1 LIRRYLNRIRLNSLS
16 YGIKERKENSRKKE
30 MPSSEETSEQEPQSQ
45 EDESKSQPQQEST
58 KDESKSKNSTKKAQ
72 YFDFETLFQ
81 KTIHDQQIRNS
92 ERQATF
98 TDSNP
103 EKATDVEA
111 RLADFSLSGGRN
123 INVDAS
129 SNNVKVNKE
138 VDEDIGP
145 ALPPG
150 FVPDKSVQV
159 TNFAE
164 SNKKSA
170 AEEDDDEDDVTA
182 SSLIPATYEAR
193 IVHGHKAV
201 LSLAF
206 DAQGSKFVT
215 GGQNYAVQFFDF
227 LKMDSAMKPFR
238 EVYPAESH
246 VINTLSFSTNGE
258 TLLVGTG
265 EAQIRLLDRMGKQWA
280 ETVRG
285 DQYLVDLAIT
295 KGHTAAVNHLC
306 WHPFNKKEFLSCS
319 DDGSLRLW
327 DTDDFKVITKC
338 INKQRK
344 VIKTKNAGGRRTIP
358 TTCCYSRDGKLI
370 AAGCDDGSIQ
380 IWKHGQNFANVKYLN
395 RTAHKGSICSLEF
408 SPDSKQ
414 ILSRGMDDT
423 LKIFDIEKFKEPMHQ
438 VENLPCMYIHSS
450 CGYSPHGEFVFTTTS
465 TREGKGKETGSL
477 LFFNSSNLELQYRIE
492 YADAAAIACSWHPK
506 LDQILVG
513 LSDGTCRLY
522 YDPRSSVRGALLCA
536 TRPIKRIRTNEVVK
550 EEMIIAPLAL
560 EMFQPRGEEG
570 EEKDLT
576 EWRLRRVLR
585 MNSGRKKPQFRKPA
599 EMPMQGT
606 SAGGRLAKSGGT
618 LHSYIAQQLGKSQNQ
633 TFIQDEDV
641 RQSIL
646 RHADVAEKEPLYIS
660 KAYKRTQPVPI
671 FAQDELDED
680 EPEYKVS
687 KPNS

>member
-1 LIRRYLNRIRLNSLS
+1 MS
-16 YGIKERKENSRKKE
+16 
-30 MPSSEETSEQEPQSQ
+30 SSEEN
-45 EDESKSQPQQEST
+45 SKSQQDGNEEDIQQST
-58 KDESKSKNSTKKAQ
+58 TAKDENKPKNSSKKAQ
-72 YFDFETLFQ
+72 HFDFETLFQ
-81 KTIHDQQIRNS
+81 KTIHDQQIRNA

-98 TDSNP
+98 TSSDR
-103 EKATDVEA
+103 EETTDVTEQFA
-111 RLADFSLSGGRN
+111 AVSLPGGDRRN
-123 INVDAS
+123 SIIDANS
-129 SNNVKVNKE
+129 SNNVQVE
-138 VDEDIGP
+138 EDEDEDDVGP

-150 FVPDKSVQV
+150 FVPDTSVQV
-159 TNFAE
+159 
-164 SNKKSA
+164 KA
-170 AEEDDDEDDVTA
+170 AAQKDKPNMPSQWNDDNDEEDVNVST
-182 SSLIPATYEAR
+182 LIPATYEAR

-246 VINTLSFSTNGE
+246 IINTLAFSSNGE

-285 DQYLVDLAIT
+285 DQYLVDLSIT

-306 WHPFNKKEFLSCS
+306 WHPFNKKEYLSCS

-327 DTDDFKVITKC
+327 STDDFKTITKC
-338 INKQRK
+338 INTQRK
-344 VIKTKNAGGRRTIP
+344 VIKTRNAGGRRTIP
-358 TTCCYSRDGKLI
+358 TDGKLI

-395 RTAHKGSICSLEF
+395 RNAHNGSICSLEF

-423 LKIFDIEKFKEPMHQ
+423 LKLFDIEKFKDPVHE
-438 VENLPCMYIHSS
+438 VKNLPCMYIQSS
-450 CGYSPHGEFVFTTTS
+450 CGYSPHGEFVFATTS

-492 YADAAAIACSWHPK
+492 YDDTGAVSCAWHPK

-513 LSDGTCRLY
+513 LTDGTCRLY
-522 YDPRSSVRGALLCA
+522 YDPRSSIRGALLCA
-536 TRPIKRIRTNEVVK
+536 TRPIKRVRTNEVVK

-570 EEKDLT
+570 EEKDVT

-585 MNSGRKKPQFRKPA
+585 MQSGRKKPQFRKPA

-618 LHSYIAQQLGKSQNQ
+618 LHSYIAQELGKSQNQ

-641 RQSIL
+641 RASIL
-646 RHADVAEKEPLYIS
+646 KHADAAEKEPLYIS

-671 FAQDELDED
+671 FAEDDED
-680 EPEYKVS
+680 DNEPEYKVS

>member
-1 LIRRYLNRIRLNSLS
+1 MS
-16 YGIKERKENSRKKE
+16 
-30 MPSSEETSEQEPQSQ
+30 SSEESSKQEHPQ
-45 EDESKSQPQQEST
+45 EDSHQSTT
-58 KDESKSKNSTKKAQ
+58 KDETKSKNSSKKAQ
-72 YFDFETLFQ
+72 HFDFETLFQ
-81 KTIHDQQIRNS
+81 KTIHDQQIRNA

-98 TDSNP
+98 TD
-103 EKATDVEA
+103 TDREETADVAEQ
-111 RLADFSLSGGRN
+111 LAAVSLPRRDRGNN
-123 INVDAS
+123 IVDANGA
-129 SNNVKVNKE
+129 NNVQVE
-138 VDEDIGP
+138 EDENDDDVGP

-150 FVPDKSVQV
+150 FIPDTSVQV
-159 TNFAE
+159 KVAQKDMPNE
-164 SNKKSA
+164 PSQWSN
-170 AEEDDDEDDVTA
+170 DDDEDVNV
-182 SSLIPATYEAR
+182 SSLIPATYEAK

-238 EVYPAESH
+238 EVFPAESH
-246 VINTLSFSTNGE
+246 VINTLAFSSNGE

-285 DQYLVDLAIT
+285 DQYLVDLGNT

-306 WHPFNKKEFLSCS
+306 WHPLNKKEYLSCS

-327 DTDDFKVITKC
+327 STDDFKTITKC
-338 INKQRK
+338 INTQRK
-344 VIKTKNAGGRRTIP
+344 VIKTRNAGGRRTIP

-380 IWKHGQNFANVKYLN
+380 IWKHGHNFANVKYLN
-395 RTAHKGSICSLEF
+395 RNAHNGAICSLEF
-408 SPDSKQ
+408 SPDGKQ

-423 LKIFDIEKFKEPMHQ
+423 LKLFNLEKFKEPVHE
-438 VENLPCMYIHSS
+438 VKNLPCMFVQSS

-465 TREGKGKETGSL
+465 GREGKGKDTGGL

-492 YADAAAIACSWHPK
+492 YDDTGAVSCSWHPK

-513 LSDGTCRLY
+513 LSDGTCRIY
-522 YDPRSSVRGALLCA
+522 YDPRSSIRGALLCA
-536 TRPIKRIRTNEVVK
+536 TRPVKRVRTNEVVK

-570 EEKDLT
+570 EEKDVT

-585 MNSGRKKPQFRKPA
+585 MQSGRKKPQFRKPA

-618 LHSYIAQQLGKSQNQ
+618 LHSYIAQELGKSQNQ

-641 RQSIL
+641 RASIL
-646 RHADVAEKEPLYIS
+646 RHADAAEKEPLYIS

-671 FAQDELDED
+671 FAEDEEED
-680 EPEYKVS
+680 NEPEYKVS